1 MVDKLQ
7 LVAFDIKKE
16 HMEAVFKVA
25 WRVTQIVFVLWALN
39 VFNAAGFPG
48 FARTGEQVSLD
59 KRLQSVETTI
69 QFEGLKRERDTLTA
83 WISELSRDSFD
94 LDREI
99 EGLDKAPERY
109 LRQRDRMHADKETAE
124 RRLMLLLQANPELV
138 TR

>member
-1 MVDKLQ
+1 MDKLQ
-7 LVAFDIKKE
+7 PITFDIKKDQ
-16 HMEAVFKVA
+16 MEAVFKVA
-25 WRVTQIVFVLWALN
+25 WRVAQILFVMWSIN

-48 FARTGEQVSLD
+48 FARAGEQVSLD

-69 QFEGLKRERDTLTA
+69 QFEGMKRERDTLTA

-99 EGLDKAPERY
+99 EGMDKAPERY

>member
-1 MVDKLQ
+1 MDKLAP
-7 LVAFDIKKE
+7 VTFDVTKDQ
-16 HMEAVFKVA
+16 MEAVFRVA
-25 WRVTQIVFVLWALN
+25 WRVGQIVFAMWALN
-39 VFNAAGFPG
+39 LFNAAGFPG
-48 FARTGEQVSLD
+48 FARAGEQISLD

-69 QFEGLKRERDTLTA
+69 QFEGMKRERDTLTA

-99 EGLDKAPERY
+99 EGMDKAPERY
-109 LRQRDRMHADKETAE
+109 LRQRDRMHSDKETAE